1 MNHDVRLNDAS
12 ERSEARRRSGERA
25 QKRSERPDAGFTLIE
40 LLIVIAVIGV
50 VCAITI
56 PALLRA
62 KITGNETAVLG
73 SMRAVNSAQAAYAG
87 AAANGSYATSFT
99 ILVRACPG
107 STQGFISPDLAG
119 DPAVKSGYSV
129 QLGPGTVGAGEADC
143 NGAATSRGYY
153 LTAVPLTIGLTGQ
166 RAFASTSPGV
176 IYFDANGVPPAETE
190 MRPGGSATP
199 IQ

>member
-1 MNHDVRLNDAS
+1 MTQGLRAHDA
-12 ERSEARRRSGERA
+12 
-25 QKRSERPDAGFTLIE
+25 AGFTLIE
-40 LLIVIAVIGV
+40 LLVVIAVIGV
-50 VCAITI
+50 VTAITI

-87 AAANGSYATSFT
+87 AAANGNYARSFSV
-99 ILVRACPG
+99 LVQPCPG
-107 STQGFISPDLAG
+107 SNQGFISPDLTG
-119 DPAVKSGYSV
+119 DPAVKAGYSV
-129 QLGPGTVGAGEADC
+129 QLAAGTLGAGEADC
-143 NGAATSRGYY
+143 NGQATSRGYY
-153 LTAVPLTIGLTGQ
+153 LTAIPLTIGRTGQ

-176 IYFDANGVPPAETE
+176 IYFDPNGIAPAEAE

>member
-1 MNHDVRLNDAS
+1 M
-12 ERSEARRRSGERA
+12 A
-25 QKRSERPDAGFTLIE
+25 QDFKPRDDDGFTLIE
-40 LLIVIAVIGV
+40 LLVVIAVIGI

-87 AAANGSYATSFT
+87 AAANGSYAPSFT
-99 ILVRACPG
+99 VLIRACPG
-107 STQGFISPDLAG
+107 SNQGFISPDLAG

-129 QLGPGTVGAGEADC
+129 QLAAGTLGAGEVDC
-143 NGAATSRGYY
+143 NGQATSRGYY
-153 LTAVPLTIGLTGQ
+153 LTAIPLTIGRTGQ

-176 IYFDANGVPPAETE
+176 IYFDPTGVAPAEAE
-190 MRPGGSATP
+190 MRPGGGATP

>member
-1 MNHDVRLNDAS
+1 MTTHRP
-12 ERSEARRRSGERA
+12 RRR
-25 QKRSERPDAGFTLIE
+25 DAGFTLIE
-40 LLIVIAVIGV
+40 LLIVVGIIGL

-87 AAANGSYATSFT
+87 AAANGSYAPSFT
-99 ILVRACPG
+99 TLVAPCPG
-107 STQGFISPDLAG
+107 SSQGFISPDLAG
-119 DPAVKSGYSV
+119 DPAMKSGYSV
-129 QLGPGTVGAGEADC
+129 VLGGGSLGAGQPDC
-143 NGAATSRGYY
+143 NGQPSSLGYY
-153 LTAVPLTIGLTGQ
+153 LTATPLTVGLTGH

-176 IYFDANGVPPAETE
+176 IYFDPNGVPPAEAE
-190 MRPGGSATP
+190 MRPGGNAAP

>member
-1 MNHDVRLNDAS
+1 MDTQV
-12 ERSEARRRSGERA
+12 ARH
-25 QKRSERPDAGFTLIE
+25 DAGFTLIE
-40 LLIVIAVIGV
+40 LLIVIGVIGI

-87 AAANGSYATSFT
+87 AAANGNYANSFT
-99 ILVRACPG
+99 VLVRACPG
-107 STQGFISPDLAG
+107 SSHGFISPDLAG
-119 DPAVKSGYSV
+119 DPAVKTGYSV
-129 QLGPGTVGAGEADC
+129 QLGPGSLGAGEADC

-153 LTAVPLTIGLTGQ
+153 LTAVPLTIGRTGH
-166 RAFASTSPGV
+166 RAFGSTSPGV
-176 IYFDANGVPPAETE
+176 IYFDPNGVVPPEAE

>member
-1 MNHDVRLNDAS
+1 MRHT
-12 ERSEARRRSGERA
+12 RRTRH
-25 QKRSERPDAGFTLIE
+25 DAGFTLIE
-40 LLIVIAVIGV
+40 LLIVVAVIGL

-87 AAANGSYATSFT
+87 AAANGSYAPTFT
-99 ILVRACPG
+99 VLVQSCPG
-107 STQGFISPDLAG
+107 SNQGFISPDLAG
-119 DPAVKSGYSV
+119 DPAMKSGYSV
-129 QLGPGTVGAGEADC
+129 VLGPGTLGAGQSDC
-143 NGAATSRGYY
+143 NGQASSLGYY
-153 LTAVPLTIGLTGQ
+153 LTATPLTVGLTGH

-176 IYFDANGVPPAETE
+176 IYFDPNGVPPSETA
-190 MRPGGSATP
+190 MRPGGNAIP

>member
-1 MNHDVRLNDAS
+1 MT
-12 ERSEARRRSGERA
+12 
-25 QKRSERPDAGFTLIE
+25 RPSTPRDSGFTLIE
-40 LLIVIAVIGV
+40 LLIVVAVIGL

-87 AAANGSYATSFT
+87 AAANGSYAPTFAVL
-99 ILVRACPG
+99 IRPCPG
-107 STQGFISPDLAG
+107 SSHGFISPDLAG
-119 DPAVKSGYSV
+119 DPAMKSGYQV
-129 QLGPGTVGAGEADC
+129 ALGPGTLGAAQADC
-143 NGAATSRGYY
+143 NGQASSLGYY
-153 LTAVPLTIGLTGQ
+153 LTATPLTVGLTGH

-176 IYFDANGVPPAETE
+176 IYVDGNGTPPAETE

>member
-1 MNHDVRLNDAS
+1 MTHVD
-12 ERSEARRRSGERA
+12 RSRRDS
-25 QKRSERPDAGFTLIE
+25 GFTLIE
-40 LLIVIAVIGV
+40 LLIVVAVIGL

-87 AAANGSYATSFT
+87 AAANGSYAPSFT
-99 ILVRACPG
+99 VLVRPCPG
-107 STQGFISPDLAG
+107 SNQGFISPDLAG
-119 DPAVKSGYSV
+119 DPAMKSGYSV
-129 QLGPGTVGAGEADC
+129 VLAAGTLGAGQSDC
-143 NGAATSRGYY
+143 NGQASSLGYY
-153 LTAVPLTIGLTGQ
+153 LTATPLTVGLTGH

-176 IYFDANGVPPAETE
+176 IYFDPIGVPPSEVS
-190 MRPGGSATP
+190 MRPAGNATP

>member
-1 MNHDVRLNDAS
+1 MTADFR
-12 ERSEARRRSGERA
+12 ARDDG
-25 QKRSERPDAGFTLIE
+25 GFTLIE
-40 LLIVIAVIGV
+40 LLVVIAVIGI

-73 SMRAVNSAQAAYAG
+73 SMRAVNSAEAAYAG
-87 AAANGSYATSFT
+87 AAANGSYAPSFT
-99 ILVRACPG
+99 VLVQACPG
-107 STQGFISPDLAG
+107 STHGFLSPDLAG

-129 QLGPGTVGAGEADC
+129 RLAPGTLGAGENDC
-143 NGAATSRGYY
+143 NGQATSRGYY
-153 LTAVPLTIGLTGQ
+153 LTAVPLTIGRTGH

-176 IYFDANGVPPAETE
+176 IYFDPNGVAPAEAE
-190 MRPGGSATP
+190 MRPGGSAIP